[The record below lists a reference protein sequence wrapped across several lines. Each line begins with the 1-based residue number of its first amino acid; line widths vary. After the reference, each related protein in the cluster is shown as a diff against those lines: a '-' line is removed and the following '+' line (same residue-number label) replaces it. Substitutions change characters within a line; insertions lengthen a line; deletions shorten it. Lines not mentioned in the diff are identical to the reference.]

1 MLRILVFGTGSI
13 GTVYAT
19 LLMNGG
25 ADVTCVCR
33 SNHKIARKRGL
44 TVRSTIFGER
54 KIYPRIVQSV
64 QEAIDNFSTSDVFD
78 FVVICVKAFDTGDS
92 VTESIKP
99 AVQESHTSIVII
111 QNGLGVE
118 KIYREAFPRNSIIS
132 GVTYVPTSQVE
143 PCVVSHTETQK
154 LFVGPYPADTATSI
168 DMNNT
173 GAFARLLLAAN
184 AHAEVC
190 EDIQVER
197 WKKLIGN
204 ASWNPICALSRC
216 RDLEFLQA
224 TPGLAQELITETMR
238 EVVAVACALG
248 YGGVIQEEAVQ
259 VQIQRS
265 GSRNWPG
272 VQPSMLAD
280 IEENKSM
287 EVEAVIGEVV
297 RVGRKYQVSVPRLET
312 LYVLLK
318 GYAWH
323 RERTLT

>member
-1 MLRILVFGTGSI
+1 M
-13 GTVYAT
+13 
-19 LLMNGG
+19 
-25 ADVTCVCR
+25 
-33 SNHKIARKRGL
+33 
-44 TVRSTIFGER
+44 
-54 KIYPRIVQSV
+54 
-64 QEAIDNFSTSDVFD
+64 
-78 FVVICVKAFDTGDS
+78 
-92 VTESIKP
+92 
-99 AVQESHTSIVII
+99 
-111 QNGLGVE
+111 
-118 KIYREAFPRNSIIS
+118 
-132 GVTYVPTSQVE
+132 
-143 PCVVSHTETQK
+143 
-154 LFVGPYPADTATSI
+154 
-168 DMNNT
+168 
-173 GAFARLLLAAN
+173 
-184 AHAEVC
+184 
-190 EDIQVER
+190 
-197 WKKLIGN
+197 IGN

-224 TPGLAQELITETMR
+224 TPGLAQEFITETMR